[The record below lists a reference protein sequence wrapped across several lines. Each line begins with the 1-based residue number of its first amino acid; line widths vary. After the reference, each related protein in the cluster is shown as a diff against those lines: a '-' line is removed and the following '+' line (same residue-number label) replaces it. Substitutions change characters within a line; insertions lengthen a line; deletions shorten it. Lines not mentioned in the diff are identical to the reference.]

1 MTETPTETPTAS
13 SPDDRP
19 ASAQATPAA
28 EPPAALVAARRAP
41 RLTPR
46 LYAGL
51 LAARAAGAASR
62 VLGRGGGTSLPGMVA
77 RRVDPGILRTLVADR
92 GVPVIAITGSNGKTT
107 TARFTAALLRGE
119 GVPVAHN
126 SSGSNLVQ
134 GVTSLAVGFADVR
147 GTLPPGVLVAE
158 VDEGALLVVADELRP
173 RVLVIVDLFRDQ
185 LDRYGELHALGE
197 AMDSVAA
204 ALPPDAALVVNGDD
218 PLVASLATQRNGYR
232 VTFGFEVEGSL
243 DRITR
248 AADTI
253 RCPRCRSDL
262 AYRAVY
268 LSHMGDFACTGCGFA
283 RPPLDVAVTSVEVT
297 GIGETLCTI
306 RLPDG
311 ATVDLRIPQ
320 AGIHVAYD
328 AAAAVAATV
337 ALGVSPGH
345 AVASLAAIR
354 PAFGRMESIPLPDGR
369 SVILAF
375 SKNPTSFN
383 TTLRALGTDGE
394 PRHLLIALSNTLV
407 DGEDFAWLWDVDV
420 ESMAPRVETAVVS
433 GTRADEIATRLKYAG
448 LDPSRMTVVEGRPAA
463 LDAAL
468 AQVPPGDRLT
478 IVAGYTPTIE
488 LREEMHRRGWTGR
501 FWEQ

>member
-1 MTETPTETPTAS
+1 MTETP
-13 SPDDRP
+13 
-19 ASAQATPAA
+19 SA
-28 EPPAALVAARRAP
+28 PPADLVAARRAP

-46 LYAGL
+46 LYASL

-77 RRVDPGILRTLVADR
+77 RRVDPAILRTLVADR
-92 GVPVIAITGSNGKTT
+92 GVPVVAITGSNGKTT

-119 GVPVAHN
+119 GIPVAHN

-147 GTLPPGVLVAE
+147 GALPPGVLVAE

-185 LDRYGELHALGE
+185 LDRFGELHALGA
-197 AMDSVAA
+197 AMDAVAA
-204 ALPPDAALVVNGDD
+204 TLAADAVLVVNGDD
-218 PLVASLATQRNGYR
+218 PLVASLASDRAGPR
-232 VTFGFEVEGSL
+232 VTFGFDIAESL

-253 RCPRCRSDL
+253 RCPRCRHDL

-268 LSHMGDFACTGCGFA
+268 LSHMGDFACGECGFA
-283 RPPLDVAVTSVEVT
+283 RPQLDVAVKAVEVT
-297 GIGETLCTI
+297 GIAETLCTI
-306 RLPDG
+306 RVPGG
-311 ATVDLRIPQ
+311 ASLELRIPQ

-328 AAAAVAATV
+328 AAAAVAA
-337 ALGVSPGH
+337 
-345 AVASLAAIR
+345 AVAIGAPLDHAASSLAGIR
-354 PAFGRMESIPLPDGR
+354 PAFGRMESIALPDGR

-383 TTLRALGTDGE
+383 TTLRALGTEGE
-394 PRHLLIALSNTLV
+394 PRRLLIALSNTLV

-420 ESMAPRVETAVVS
+420 ESMAPRVEWAVVS

-448 LDPSRMTVVEGRPAA
+448 LDPRHMTVVEDRPAA

-468 AQVPPGDRLT
+468 AQVPPGERLT